1 VRAGVFVRRQSRRE
15 LVADANQ
22 VLFFNRHEPYRVW
35 HPAVHGDDCTVFTFC
50 RETLCEATG
59 AFSQGRAFEFEQGLS
74 GQKSFLLYQRLRR
87 FLLAGEKDKLAIEEA
102 AMNLLEG
109 VVVSAYQAR
118 GVQPRHRCRA
128 GTAEAHS
135 RHTEMTRLLLATRF
149 AEDLTLDD
157 ISRLVHCSAFHLARI
172 FRRETGLSIH
182 QYRHRLR
189 LHTAL
194 DRIHAGAND
203 LTGLAL
209 DLGFSSH
216 SHFTEAF
223 HRAFGLSPSACRK
236 QPCGSLHEMS
246 RNLKVHD

>member
-1 VRAGVFVRRQSRRE
+1 
-15 LVADANQ
+15 
-22 VLFFNRHEPYRVW
+22 
-35 HPAVHGDDCTVFTFC
+35 
-50 RETLCEATG
+50 
-59 AFSQGRAFEFEQGLS
+59 
-74 GQKSFLLYQRLRR
+74 
-87 FLLAGEKDKLAIEEA
+87 
-102 AMNLLEG
+102 
-109 VVVSAYQAR
+109 
-118 GVQPRHRCRA
+118 
-128 GTAEAHS
+128 
-135 RHTEMTRLLLATRF
+135 MTRLLLATRF
-149 AEDLTLDD
+149 TEDLTLDD